1 MRTESDT
8 HRKHC
13 DMSETRVRLVALCV
27 PDLPLQRILRTRE
40 AAGMER
46 ATSRRI
52 PLAVEHNGYVVAC
65 DAEARERGVRRGE
78 ALAQARAACAE
89 LELVPADEAE
99 DRTALEGLAEALL
112 ALAPAVEI
120 AWPDTLLLDA
130 SGAHLLPYE
139 RRVGACPPPGGGA
152 ETCPRPGDRAGARPP
167 PAVECEAL
175 LAERAVALAAGL
187 GLRCRAAV
195 ASGRAP
201 ARALARHSRAP
212 TPVAPDAG
220 AAALASLPISAL
232 ELPAPLAERL
242 TALGLREVGDLARL
256 PAEALAHRFGAAG
269 LAAWRLAHGDD
280 PSPLVPYV
288 PERLPEERLELEVPV
303 ESSEPLLFG
312 LKRLCDRL
320 AARLA
325 GRSLGATRLA
335 LVLRL
340 DPRSVG
346 RGLVPRQGWPDPHE
360 PCEVRLEIRLA
371 SPSSAA
377 SRWLLVLRERLAAL
391 RLPGA
396 VTAAVLGVAEAAP
409 APIEQLAIGDRPEQ
423 LAALEGVLV
432 RLAARLGDGALF
444 AAEPV
449 NRHRPE
455 AAYQASA
462 FAVKKDR
469 RKETGKGT
477 GKGKRNRAKGAGG
490 PSNGVEAGI
499 EPLSSPAAS
508 PPISVLV
515 RPTRL
520 LPRPQPLVALGE
532 GGRLTALRVDQPGQ
546 RVGAGGQ
553 TLRVLALSPAERLAG
568 EWWGDPFD
576 RDYHRASIEGMGD
589 CWIFRDAGDGRLW
602 LHGFF
607 D

>member
-1 MRTESDT
+1 M
-8 HRKHC
+8 
-13 DMSETRVRLVALCV
+13 CV
-27 PDLPLQRILRTRE
+27 PDLSLQRILRARE
-40 AAGMER
+40 AAGVER
-46 ATSRRI
+46 GASASRRI

-99 DRTALEGLAEALL
+99 DRAALEGLAEALL
-112 ALAPAVEI
+112 ALAPVVEI

-139 RRVGACPPPGGGA
+139 RGTGA
-152 ETCPRPGDRAGARPP
+152 EW
-167 PAVECEAL
+167 EAL

-201 ARALARHSRAP
+201 ARALARHGRAP
-212 TPVAPDAG
+212 TPSDAG
-220 AAALASLPISAL
+220 SAALAGLPISAL
-232 ELPAPLAERL
+232 ELSAPLEGRL

-288 PERLPEERLELEVPV
+288 PERLPEERLELEAPV

-335 LVLRL
+335 LVLLL
-340 DPRSVG
+340 DPRS
-346 RGLVPRQGWPDPHE
+346 RKS
-360 PCEVRLEIRLA
+360 EVRLEIRLA

-455 AAYQASA
+455 SAYQAGA

-477 GKGKRNRAKGAGG
+477 GKGRRNRANGAEG
-490 PSNGVEAGI
+490 PSNGVEAGS
-499 EPLSSPAAS
+499 ERLSSPAAS
-508 PPISVLV
+508 PPISALV

-520 LPRPQPLVALGE
+520 LPHPQPLVALGE

>member
-1 MRTESDT
+1 M
-8 HRKHC
+8 KKG
-13 DMSETRVRLVALCV
+13 ETRVRLVALYV
-27 PDLPLQRILRTRE
+27 PDLPLQRILRARE
-40 AAGMER
+40 AAGVER
-46 ATSRRI
+46 GASALRRI
-52 PLAVEHNGYVVAC
+52 PLAVERNGHVVAC
-65 DAEARERGVRRGE
+65 DAEARARGVRRGE

-89 LELVPADEAE
+89 LEMVPVDEAE
-99 DRTALEGLAEALL
+99 DRAALEGLAEALL

-139 RRVGACPPPGGGA
+139 RRAGACPPPGGGV
-152 ETCPRPGDRAGARPP
+152 ETCPRPVNRAGARPP
-167 PAVECEAL
+167 PAGECEAL

-220 AAALASLPISAL
+220 AAALAGLPISAL
-232 ELPAPLAERL
+232 ELPAPLAGRL
-242 TALGLREVGDLARL
+242 AALGLREVGDLAQL

-280 PSPLVPYV
+280 PSPLVPHV
-288 PERLPEERLELEVPV
+288 PRRLPEEHLELEAPV

-325 GRSLGATRLA
+325 GRGLGATRLA

-340 DPRSVG
+340 DSRGPRSVGRDPSSVG

-360 PCEVRLEIRLA
+360 PGEVRLEIRLA
-371 SPSSAA
+371 LPSSSA
-377 SRWLLVLRERLAAL
+377 SRWLLVLRERLGAL
-391 RLPGA
+391 QLPAA
-396 VTAAVLGVAEAAP
+396 VTAAVLGVAEAVP

-423 LAALEGVLV
+423 LAALETVMA

-449 NRHRPE
+449 DRHRPE
-455 AAYQASA
+455 AAYQAGA

-469 RKETGKGT
+469 RK
-477 GKGKRNRAKGAGG
+477 
-490 PSNGVEAGI
+490 S
-499 EPLSSPAAS
+499 AS
-508 PPISVLV
+508 PPISALV

-576 RDYHRASIEGMGD
+576 RDYHRASIEGLGD